1 MGSYAYAT
9 LKAAL
14 VTLLIL
20 NALLWSQGSHSR
32 IHRGNALLS
41 SHSHLSKRTLPG
53 LLVSGQHVTYN
64 EGPGEVC
71 NQI

>member
-1 MGSYAYAT
+1 MGSYAT

-32 IHRGNALLS
+32 THRRHALLS
-41 SHSHLSKRTLPG
+41 SNSRFSRRTLPG
-53 LLVSGQHVTYN
+53 LLVSEQHVAYF

-71 NQI
+71 NQIR